1 MRIAFY
7 GCHTYTFNPDDVY
20 GKGVGGSELS
30 LTYMARALAE
40 RGHHV
45 GVFINTD
52 RSMVY
57 YGAHFGTIL
66 EYDPD
71 EYWDVVV
78 AFRGPLPP
86 RVNSRACV
94 HWSIDPYDPFIVPD
108 LPRLNGVLSI
118 STYQAA
124 TLAGVPIDLIRVT
137 RLCVDPREYQ
147 EQLPKEPFKMIYCS
161 EPERG
166 FRHLP
171 PIFALIKQAVP
182 QAELVITFDHTLW
195 GLGQTTESW
204 GPLVHGM
211 PGICYLGKLSRA
223 ELIRQQKISSLHLHP
238 CDGPLEMF
246 CIAALECQ
254 AAGTPTIATDQG
266 ALATTVA
273 HGVSGLLIR
282 SLPEYDPHFYRRFA
296 STIITLLT
304 HDRGRLAALSSQG
317 RERALNDFSFPRV
330 AAEWEDYFA
339 GLMQ

>member
-40 RGHHV
+40 RGHQV
-45 GVFINTD
+45 AVYVNTD
-52 RSMVY
+52 RRMFY
-57 YGAHFGTIL
+57 HGAYFGAVS
-66 EYDPD
+66 EYCPD

-86 RVNSRACV
+86 RVHSRTCV
-94 HWSIDPYDPFIVPD
+94 HWSIDPRDPFIVPD
-108 LPRLNGVLSI
+108 LPRVSGVLSI
-118 STYQAA
+118 SPYQAA
-124 TLAGVPIDLIRVT
+124 TLAGVPQNLIHVT

-171 PIFALIKQAVP
+171 PIFSLVRQAVP

-195 GLGQTTESW
+195 GLGPTTEFW
-204 GPLVHGM
+204 GPLVHGLA
-211 PGICYLGKLSRA
+211 GVTYVGKLSRSD
-223 ELIRQQKISSLHLHP
+223 LIRQQKISSLHLHP

-254 AAGTPTIATDQG
+254 AAGTPTVATDQG

-273 HGVSGLLIR
+273 DGVSGLLIR
-282 SLPEYDPHFYRRFA
+282 SLPANDPDFYRRFA
-296 STIITLLT
+296 STVIALLT
-304 HDRGRLAALSSQG
+304 HDRGRLEALSRQG
-317 RERALNDFSFPRV
+317 RERALNDYSFQRV
-330 AAEWEDYFA
+330 AAEWEGYFA
-339 GLMQ
+339 SLIQ